1 MKLYYNLQ
9 KGCGLIE
16 KVKHLLKKHNIT
28 LAAHYYQKDEVF
40 KLADLTGDSLELA
53 KKTASLKN
61 PLIFCGVS
69 FMGESAKILN
79 PNIPVY
85 MPKLASCSM
94 ARMAENELL
103 QKNIEMLQKE
113 NIDFIP
119 VAYINT
125 TAKVKS
131 IVGSLGGVTCTSSS
145 ADKIIS
151 KLPKDKKIFFLPDKN
166 LGTNIAKKL
175 GKSAKIIGEEG
186 WQKADIILYNG
197 HCSVHQ
203 LFMPEHVEFFKEK
216 YPDIKIVV
224 HPECS
229 PEVCEMADFVG
240 STSQILNYVKE
251 HKNERMAIGTEFNFV
266 NRMKK
271 EINPNIYILSSTK
284 PECPSMNETTLK
296 ELYNLLVAI
305 DEGKPYNEIIVDENI
320 AKNAK
325 KALDR
330 MMELSK

>member
-1 MKLYYNLQ
+1 MV
-9 KGCGLIE
+9 E
-16 KVKHLLKKHNIT
+16 KIKSLLKKHNIT
-28 LAAHYYQKDEVF
+28 IAAHYYQKDEVF
-40 KLADLTGDSLELA
+40 YLANLTGDSLELA
-53 KKTASLKN
+53 KKTANLDN

-79 PNIPVY
+79 PKIPVY

-103 QKNIEMLQKE
+103 QKNIEMLKNE

-125 TAKVKS
+125 TAKVKA
-131 IVGSLGGVTCTSSS
+131 IVGDLGGLTCTSSS
-145 ADKIIS
+145 AKNIIE
-151 KLPKDKKIFFLPDKN
+151 KLPSNKKIFFLPDKN
-166 LGTNIAKKL
+166 LGKNIANAL
-175 GKSAKIIGEEG
+175 RKSAKIIGEDG
-186 WQKADIILYNG
+186 WQEADFILFDG

-203 LFMPEHVEFFKEK
+203 LFMPEHIEFFKEK

-229 PEVCEMADFVG
+229 PQVCEMADFVG
-240 STSQILNYVKE
+240 STSQIINYVKE
-251 HKNERMAIGTEFNFV
+251 HKNERMAIGTEFNLV
-266 NRMKK
+266 NRLKK

-296 ELYNLLVAI
+296 ELYDLLVAI
-305 DEGKPYNEIIVDENI
+305 DEGKPYNEIKVDDEI
-320 AKNAK
+320 SKKAK

-330 MMELSK
+330 MLELSK